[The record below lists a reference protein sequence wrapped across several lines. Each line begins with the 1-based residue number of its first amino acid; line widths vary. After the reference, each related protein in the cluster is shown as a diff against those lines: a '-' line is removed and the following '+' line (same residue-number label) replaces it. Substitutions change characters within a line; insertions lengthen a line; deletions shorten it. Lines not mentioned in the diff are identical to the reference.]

1 MGRPT
6 RRDRDAQ
13 IARGRVAARPRG
25 PSAAGHRAGRP
36 SDGLLVEASI
46 VARLLGIRL
55 LTLDATVA
63 LVPADVTPRT
73 SSRGASPA
81 GTPPRPPSVPP
92 ARSGATGR
100 GLADAVR
107 SINEGAELLAEARRN
122 GP

>member
-13 IARGRVAARPRG
+13 IARGRAAKRPRG
-25 PSAAGHRAGRP
+25 PSVAGHRARRP
-36 SDGLLVEASI
+36 SEGLLVDASI

-55 LTLDATVA
+55 LTLDATIA
-63 LVPADVTPRT
+63 LVPADLTART

-81 GTPPRPPSVPP
+81 GPPPRPASLPP
-92 ARSGATGR
+92 AQAGATGR